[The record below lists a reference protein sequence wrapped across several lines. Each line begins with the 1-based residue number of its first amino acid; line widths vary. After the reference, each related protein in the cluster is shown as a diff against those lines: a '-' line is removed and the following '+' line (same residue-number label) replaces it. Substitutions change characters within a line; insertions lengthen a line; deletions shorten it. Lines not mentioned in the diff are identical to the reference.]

1 MSTLILQAL
10 NQIEEIKNKEDGLSG
25 VPSGFSELDRVTSGW
40 QKSDLVILAARPG
53 MGKTAFVLSMAR
65 NTAVKFNMPVA
76 VFSLELSLIHISEHE
91 T

>member
-25 VPSGFSELDRVTSGW
+25 VPSGFSELDRITSGW

-53 MGKTAFVLSMAR
+53 MGKLLSYYQWHEIL
-65 NTAVKFNMPVA
+65 P
-76 VFSLELSLIHISEHE
+76 LSLICLWLYSH
-91 T
+91 

>member
-25 VPSGFSELDRVTSGW
+25 IPSGFSELDRVTSGW
-40 QKSDLVILAARPG
+40 QRSDLIIIAARPG

-65 NTAVKFNMPVA
+65 N
-76 VFSLELSLIHISEHE
+76 LLSF
-91 T
+91 